1 MSLLELRQIRAT
13 SPTLAETMRACL
25 LRAGL
30 SRITGSSNF
39 VLGNPK
45 AWLGTAYHEV
55 LEKIVGVA
63 LGHETFEAAVEQL
76 WKQAIATLQQR
87 ADAHPLDRR
96 FGAAITWPGYYV
108 ARASVALRAG
118 GLSTGPPTTASNAK
132 QTSGEGL
139 SGSIREQEFT
149 ACDGKLLG
157 RPDVIRADEV
167 VDYKSGAIVEYDE
180 GTQSDVVKAAY
191 IRQLRIYGYLVKEK
205 LGWWPLR
212 GLLLPLAGA
221 GIEVALDPLECAREA
236 IEAVAL
242 LDTYNGKVS
251 AGAASEELASPS
263 PQSCRWCP
271 YKILCP
277 AFWQTALPEWSG
289 HGAAVEGVL
298 VDAPSAIHV
307 GAARAIAL
315 DIQAGSE
322 ERRRAQIAPL
332 NTATHPS
339 VINLA
344 AGDRVRLVGLRARRD
359 GVLVPGERTVMCRVD
374 EVPIV
379 TTDWQSQDVP
389 RGA

>member
-1 MSLLELRQIRAT
+1 
-13 SPTLAETMRACL
+13 MRACF

-30 SRITGSSNF
+30 SRATGSSKF

-55 LEKIVGVA
+55 LEKIVEVD
-63 LGHETFEAAVEQL
+63 LGQETLDAAVERR

-87 ADAHPLDRR
+87 ADVHPLDRR
-96 FGAAITWPGYYV
+96 FDSPTAWPGYYV
-108 ARASVALRAG
+108 ARASVVLRAE
-118 GLSTGPPTTASNAK
+118 GLSAGPPPATASNAK
-132 QTSGEGL
+132 QGSGTGL
-139 SGSIREQEFT
+139 STSIREQEFT

-180 GTQSDVVKAAY
+180 ATQSDVVKAAY
-191 IRQLRIYGYLVKEK
+191 IRQLCIYGYLVKEK

-221 GIEVALDPLECAREA
+221 GIEVALDPFECTREA
-236 IEAVAL
+236 TEAVAL
-242 LDTYNGKVS
+242 LDAYNEKVS
-251 AGAASEELASPS
+251 AGEAPEEFASPS
-263 PQSCRWCP
+263 SQGCRWCP
-271 YKILCP
+271 YKVLCP

-289 HGAAVEGVL
+289 QLDGAAVEGVL
-298 VDAPSAIHV
+298 VEAPNAIHG
-307 GAARAIAL
+307 GAARAVTL

-322 ERRRAQIAPL
+322 ARRRAHIAPL
-332 NTATHPS
+332 NPAVHPG
-339 VINLA
+339 VITLA

-374 EVPIV
+374 DVPIV
-379 TTDWQSQDVP
+379 TTDWQPQEIQHD
-389 RGA
+389 A